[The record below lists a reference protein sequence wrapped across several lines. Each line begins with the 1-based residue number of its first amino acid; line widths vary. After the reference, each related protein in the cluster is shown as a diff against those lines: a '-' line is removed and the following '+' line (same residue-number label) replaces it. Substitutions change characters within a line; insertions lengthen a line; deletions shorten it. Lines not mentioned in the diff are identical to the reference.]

1 MLDRASTFSQ
11 PEIVALLRSDFVPV
25 AIDQAYQRRQQDA
38 EGDFYRKIA
47 NQGPRPADGGT
58 TQGRYVAESD
68 GTLLGYNNNRDS
80 ERLLRLMRESLA
92 RPRPEGVAALEAG
105 KKDARFSPAPP
116 ADGLVVRVHSLVL
129 GGYPE
134 TEDPWLKI
142 FQEGMGRDNLWIRGD
157 EHEAL
162 RGGELPD
169 SLVVRLARFHLVD
182 NTRGEPPMWKTD
194 EIRERSLEFRD
205 GRLSGRIH
213 IVAADGSREFRADLL
228 GFVESDGEGGPVTRF
243 DLVAKGSF
251 RGESRLTRNAP
262 PGEFP
267 FAVSFRLADG
277 SDPADS
283 IPPQGSRGWIDGY
296 LRDQ

>member
-1 MLDRASTFSQ
+1 VIDRASTFSQ
-11 PEIVALLRSDFVPV
+11 PEIVALLRTEFVPV

-38 EGDFYRKIA
+38 EGEFYRKIA

-58 TQGRYVAESD
+58 TQGRYVVDAD
-68 GTLLGYNNNRDS
+68 GTLLGYNNNRDT
-80 ERLLRLMRESLA
+80 ERLLRLMRESLD
-92 RPRPEGVAALEAG
+92 RPRPEAVAAIEAG
-105 KKDARFSPAPP
+105 KKDARFSPEPP
-116 ADGLVVRVHSLVL
+116 SDGLVVRVHSLVL

-162 RGGELPD
+162 RRGEFPD
-169 SLVVRLARFHLVD
+169 SLVVRLACFHLVD
-182 NTRGEPPMWKTD
+182 NTRGEPPMWKAE

-213 IVAADGSREFRADLL
+213 LASADGSREFRADLL
-228 GFVESDGEGGPVTRF
+228 GFVASEGGRVTRF

-251 RGESRLTRNAP
+251 RGESPLTRNAP

-267 FAVSFRLADG
+267 LGVSFRLADG
-277 SDPADS
+277 GDPADA

-296 LRDQ
+296 LRDR